1 MPNWNYHIA
10 FSFAVY
16 IILAFVF
23 NISLVGGLIGFIVLG
38 FASLLPDFDHP
49 KSLIRQITAIA
60 AGFGSFIIALKALVN
75 YTQLSLLG
83 GIFISVI
90 IGGAVYF
97 TVTKIRLKHR
107 GKKSMHQIWVLIF
120 VTAASALIFWLINL
134 QIYFAGLVFL
144 GYSSHLFLDWAKKQ
158 VR

>member
-16 IILAFVF
+16 AVLFVAL
-23 NISLVGGLIGFIVLG
+23 NIPLTAGAIGFVILV

-60 AGFGSFIIALKALVN
+60 CGAGSFIVVLKILVN
-75 YTQLSLLG
+75 YSQLTLFDGIVVSTLASL
-83 GIFISVI
+83 
-90 IGGAVYF
+90 GAYVA
-97 TVTKIRLKHR
+97 VQKLRLKHR
-107 GKKSMHQIWVLIF
+107 GKKSMHQLWVLIF
-120 VTAASALIFWLINL
+120 VTALSALVFWL
-134 QIYFAGLVFL
+134 FGLGAQFSGIVFL

-158 VR
+158 IK